1 MIKFIKNSTLSILI
15 LAMTASNVLAMEL
28 PSFAPLA
35 KKASPAVVNIS
46 TERVVQGNN
55 FNGNF
60 FGMPPEME
68 RFFKQFDPFFG
79 GGDNQRQRMQNSLGT
94 GFIISSDG
102 YIVTNNHVVEGA
114 SKILINFQDS
124 DQKLEDVEAKLIGTD
139 PETDIALLKI
149 NVKRSL
155 PVLRFGNSDALE
167 VGDWVV
173 AIGNPFG
180 LSSTVTAGIVSAKGR
195 DIQSGPY
202 DSFLQTDASINPGNS
217 GGPLINL
224 KGEVVGINTAIAASG
239 QGIGFAIPSKLASS
253 VVDQLKSGNK
263 VSRGW
268 IGVSVQDL
276 DELTAKALG
285 LKEGDG
291 ALIANVMPNEP
302 AEKAGMRSGDVV
314 IKIGNTKISNASE
327 LTRAIGAYKPNS
339 QVEIVA
345 LRNGRQLTF
354 NVKLGERNV
363 TGQATAPQSEDKS
376 SVSLGIT
383 VRSLNAED
391 RQTYR
396 LSPKMQGVIVLE
408 VERNGLAAQ
417 SGIRKNDIILEANL
431 KPVPNASTLGKIIES
446 EGLQRGAV
454 VLLINRQGT
463 AFMVTIPLA
472 KK

>member
-1 MIKFIKNSTLSILI
+1 MIKSIKYSTITILM
-15 LAMTASNVLAMEL
+15 LCFMASNVFAMEL
-28 PSFAPLA
+28 PSFSPLV

-46 TERVVQGNN
+46 TERVVKTNN

-68 RFFKQFDPFFG
+68 RFFKQFDPFFNG
-79 GGDNQRQRMQNSLGT
+79 QGNQRQRMQNSLGT
-94 GFIISSDG
+94 GFIISADG

-114 SKILINFQDS
+114 SKILINFQDDS
-124 DQKLEDVEAKLIGTD
+124 NKLEDVEAKLIGTD

-149 NVKRSL
+149 DVKRNL

-224 KGEVVGINTAIAASG
+224 NGEVVGINTAIAASG
-239 QGIGFAIPSKLASS
+239 QGIGFAIPSNLASS
-253 VVDQLKSGNK
+253 VVDQLKTGNK

-268 IGVSVQDL
+268 IGVTVQDL
-276 DELTAKALG
+276 DEMTAKALG
-285 LKEGDG
+285 LREGEG
-291 ALIANVMPNEP
+291 ALIGSVMPGEP

-314 IKIGNTKISNASE
+314 IKIGNQKVGNASE
-327 LTRAIGAYKPNS
+327 LTRAIGSYKPNS
-339 QVEIVA
+339 QVKVVVI
-345 LRNGRQLTF
+345 RDGRERTF
-354 NVKLGERNV
+354 TVRLGERNV
-363 TGQATAPQSEDKS
+363 PGQASVQENENKS
-376 SVSLGIT
+376 TVSLGIT
-383 VRSLNAED
+383 VRSLTSDEKRELKLN
-391 RQTYR
+391 QN
-396 LSPKMQGVIVLE
+396 MQGLIVLE
-408 VERNGLAAQ
+408 VERNGLGAA
-417 SGIRKNDIILEANL
+417 SGLRKNDIILEANL
-431 KPVPNASTLGKIIES
+431 KPVPNAATLGKIIDD
-446 EGLQRGAV
+446 EGIKRGAV

-463 AFMVTIPLA
+463 AFLLTIPLD